1 MVFDFSV
8 LARKYPVGKY
18 VYIME
23 DGKKKRFRVSGYSF
37 SNGKWHVDME
47 GEIRFLLSRLED
59 LEIKMDSPVMIGEIL
74 SGMKKAVCASYCRF
88 PACYEDEEELQ
99 ERHCDRCPLNC
110 LK

>member
-1 MVFDFSV
+1 MRFGKSGYVKYKKRGVLMIFDFSV
-8 LARKYPVGKY
+8 LVRKYPVGKY

-37 SNGKWHVDME
+37 SNGRWHVDME

-74 SGMKKAVCASYCRF
+74 SGMKKAVCLI
-88 PACYEDEEELQ
+88 LQ
-99 ERHCDRCPLNC
+99 VPGL
-110 LK
+110 L